1 MGDGDRRPHVDLFP
15 IELELPLGSI
25 YKSDFISLEEKQSLV
40 RAIEEL
46 EFAGVNMCDAAD
58 TATLTPGLSR
68 MWRTNVKVQICA
80 AAPLVRGIRPDTCA
94 STNRVRL
101 VW

>member
-1 MGDGDRRPHVDLFP
+1 MIGCRLSDLFVVEP
-15 IELELPLGSI
+15 ELPVGFI
-25 YKSDFISLEEKQSLV
+25 YKSDFISREEEQLLV
-40 RAIEEL
+40 RAIQEL
-46 EFAGVNMCDAAD
+46 EFTDVEMCDAAD